1 MAIYLGLLLFS
12 FVINGV
18 LIVPYIGWLFRGH
31 NKRFGGIFV
40 VGIVTLLFVV
50 LFSVFKYLG
59 VYVTSYF
66 DLNQEIQIIF
76 LTFIGFAL
84 LGLADDLKKIGRQQK
99 WAIGAVLAALIAL
112 LLKVNLNISAIN
124 IPLIGVW
131 NMGWGYILLPLV
143 LMAVFIKGF
152 NVVDRSDGLAAGVLT
167 IELLAFWVLSVSG
180 FDTPLSFFLAIWIGA
195 LVSFLYF
202 NVYPARIWLGNA
214 GSFAF
219 GATFV
224 VVGLLLG
231 KPFAVL
237 VMGFIFVF
245 ELFAYAAGLSIL
257 ERLKRWSWSVPKI
270 MMRGWLSAVVLAIF
284 GIWLSLL

>member
-12 FVINGV
+12 FVITGI
-18 LIVPYIGWLFRGH
+18 LIVPYIGLLFREKS
-31 NKRFGGIFV
+31 KRFGGIFI
-40 VGIVTLLFVV
+40 VGIVALLFVI
-50 LFSVFKYLG
+50 LFPIFKYLG

-66 DLNQEIQIIF
+66 DLNQEIQIVF
-76 LTFIGFAL
+76 LTFIGFGL
-84 LGLADDLKKIGRQQK
+84 LGFADDLKRLGRLQK
-99 WAIGAVLAALIAL
+99 WTIGVCLAAIIAL
-112 LLKVNLNISAIN
+112 LLKINLNITAIN
-124 IPLIGVW
+124 IPLIGIW
-131 NMGWGYILLPLV
+131 DMGWRYALLPFV
-143 LMAVFIKGF
+143 LIGIFIKGF
-152 NVVDRSDGLAAGVLT
+152 NTVDRSDGLAVGVLL

-219 GATFV
+219 GATFA

-231 KPFAVL
+231 KPSAVL
-237 VMGFIFVF
+237 VMGFIFIF
-245 ELFAYAAGLSIL
+245 ELLAYALDLSIL
-257 ERLKRWSWSVPKI
+257 ARLKKWGWSVPKI